1 MEGLEYIVRS
11 AHVIQ
16 LAERSGC
23 SAYDCEFVAVAEDL
37 AVRLVTADRQVL
49 QAFPS
54 IAVSPDK
61 FIV

>member
-1 MEGLEYIVRS
+1 MCFNWRND
-11 AHVIQ
+11 
-16 LAERSGC
+16 RD
-23 SAYDCEFVAVAEDL
+23 SAYDYEFVAVAEDL